1 MQNKFQNYLAN
12 LPISPGVYIFSNI
25 KNEIIYVGKAKNLR
39 KRVSSYF
46 NKNRYENAKLR
57 TLVSRVNSI
66 DHIIVNSESDA
77 LLLENN
83 LIKKHKPKYNILL
96 KDDKTYPWICV
107 KNEEFPRV
115 FSTRKVVQ
123 DGSRYFGPYTSGLLV
138 KTLLELFRSMYPL
151 RTCNLKLT
159 QENISKGKFK
169 PCLEFQLGNCLAPC
183 VANQNEIDYQK
194 SIDSVVNI
202 LKGNVNAVHGEL
214 KKQMFMTSKLFKFEE
229 AQEYKNKIDIIER
242 FQSKTT
248 IVNQGYKDLDVY
260 SIYSKPP
267 FHYVNYL
274 KIVNGSII
282 QSHNI
287 ELKKVLNETQ
297 EEMLG
302 FAIAEIKNRTGSS
315 AREIVTQFIPE
326 FKIEGC
332 RYHVPNRG
340 DKLKLLDL
348 SLRNAKAFA
357 LERNTNNERNR
368 THIIV
373 ERLLSTI
380 KTDLNLTE
388 FPSHIE
394 CFDNSNLQGT
404 NPVAACVVFRNAR
417 PSKNEYRHFNIKT
430 VDGPNDFASMYEV
443 VKRRYKRLISEN
455 LSLPQLI
462 VIDGGKGQ
470 LNYAYTAI
478 KELQIEQKVK
488 IIGIAKKLEEIFT
501 PNDTVPLYLDKNS
514 ETLKVI
520 QHIRNEAHRFG
531 IKHHRNRRIKSVT
544 KSKLE
549 EIAGVG
555 HKTIEKLL
563 KKYKTTEALKD
574 ASLSE
579 LKELVG
585 DARARLIVRYFQ
597 G

>member
-531 IKHHRNRRIKSVT
+531 IKHHRKRRIKSVT

>member
-1 MQNKFQNYLAN
+1 
-12 LPISPGVYIFSNI
+12 
-25 KNEIIYVGKAKNLR
+25 
-39 KRVSSYF
+39 
-46 NKNRYENAKLR
+46 LR

-229 AQEYKNKIDIIER
+229 AQEYKNKIDVIER

>member
-229 AQEYKNKIDIIER
+229 AQEYKNKIDVIER

>member
-159 QENISKGKFK
+159 QENISKRKFK